1 MLHAPSIGFGDR
13 IPQEHIGRVA
23 EGINLVAADD
33 PQGAV
38 YLVRGFSAE
47 DRQRIYDALL
57 VLGGPSK
64 KLEEFKRQVEGKPA
78 AAGWP
83 TWMIGLFGVGVAASG
98 VFIYRAVRN

>member
-1 MLHAPSIGFGDR
+1 MLHIPHIGFGDR

-23 EGINLVAADD
+23 EGVNLVAADD

-64 KLEEFKRQVEGKPA
+64 KLEDFKRQVEGKTEG
-78 AAGWP
+78 GWP
-83 TWMIGLFGVGVAASG
+83 TWAVVLVGMGVAVGG
-98 VFIYRAVRN
+98 VFIYRAVRS